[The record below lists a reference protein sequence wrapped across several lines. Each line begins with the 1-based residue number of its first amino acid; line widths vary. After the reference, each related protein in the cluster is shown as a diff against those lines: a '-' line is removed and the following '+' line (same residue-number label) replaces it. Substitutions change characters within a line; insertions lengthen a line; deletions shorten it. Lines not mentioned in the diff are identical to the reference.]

1 MGGLGTGESLQV
13 PKLFATGGPEQG
25 PCVSGAVADT
35 GPGTRAQS
43 SLSFLSV
50 AQEGKGLAR
59 PVCASQCP
67 KVTGTH

>member
-13 PKLFATGGPEQG
+13 PELFAEGGLEQG
-25 PCVSGAVADT
+25 PCVFGAVADT
-35 GPGTRAQS
+35 GSGTRARS
-43 SLSFLSV
+43 SLSFFSV

-59 PVCASQCP
+59 PICASQCP